1 MENEVFLCDASAAQQ
16 RLWLVC
22 GLEGERSNYTIAGA
36 LRLSGPMRSEALQQ
50 ALDDCLARHETLRTG
65 FVDVDGVPM
74 QAIEPAAALPLARVD
89 LGALPAGEA
98 LSQALDGAAELA
110 RQPFALDRPPLL
122 RAALFRLADDDWLLA
137 LAIHHIVC
145 DGPSLGLLMQDLAR
159 AYAHRLDPA
168 QAALAELPLQFADF
182 AEWQQEQLSSPKS
195 EALLAAW
202 EARLAGVPDLQP
214 PTDFPR
220 PALRQAKGARH
231 ELDLPADVRAASA
244 ALARELGT
252 TPFAV
257 LLAAWGMT
265 LAGWTGQDDFAIG
278 SPVSARNDPALAE
291 VVGMFA
297 ETSALRFKLD
307 GDPSVEQAL
316 LAMRD
321 VWRDSLAFAG
331 APFDRLVQRLRRPQD
346 RSRTPLIQTM
356 FSLNPPAL
364 PLAMAGLRTET
375 LSLPDGDAKADLSL
389 EVDET
394 GDGYALTLDYDS
406 ALFRAETIAWLAER
420 YAALLAQLPT
430 ARAQPLRALLAA
442 APAQRLANAA
452 EREQLDRFNDTA
464 LVLPDTPLIH
474 RQLARQAALAPD
486 APALWHD
493 GRQMSFAELN
503 CQANRLA
510 HHLRALGVAP
520 DSRVA
525 LHFERGF
532 DQLIALWAVLKAGG
546 AYVPLDPVYPQ
557 ERLEFMLA
565 DCGAQILLTDS
576 ELAPRLAGAAA
587 RILALDSA
595 ELADALAGLPDS
607 DPDDADVG
615 LGADHLAYVLYTS
628 GSTGQP
634 KGVMVEHR
642 SLLNLQ
648 AALRPLLAALPPG
661 SRHSLNAPISFDA
674 SLEPLL
680 QLLGGHCLYI
690 IPNELRADAPALLAF
705 LNEHKLDA
713 LDCTPAIME
722 PLLAAGFGDGG
733 HVPRCVLIGGEAISE
748 HTWKRLRA
756 IDDCL
761 VYNTYGPT
769 ECTVDSTYCELHEA
783 GEMPHIGRPM
793 ANTRVYLLDEAGRL
807 LAPGEVGELYI
818 AGDCVT
824 RGYLNRPELNAERFL
839 ADPFRPGERMY
850 RSGDLGRWLPDGSL
864 QYLGRNDLQ
873 VKIRGQR
880 LELGEIEAQLCRCDG
895 VRDAVVIVREDAPGD
910 KRLVAYLVPAAGA
923 APSAAQLREELAR
936 TLAEVMLP
944 SAFVTLDALPMT
956 PNGKVDRRALPA
968 VGQQDLAL
976 QAYEAPQ
983 GEIETAIAEL
993 WQELFDIDQVGRH
1006 DDFFALGGHSLLATR
1021 VASRLGKRFG
1031 IRLPMTTLF
1040 DSPALRALAAR
1051 IAAALAPTRGPAE
1064 TPAAAATVAPLDSAD
1079 GAPLSASQTGMWFI
1093 HQLAPA
1099 STAYVLSGAIRIDG
1113 PLRPELLRQTL
1124 DLLLQR
1130 HEILRSRFDQ
1140 IDGEP
1145 RQFAEAA
1152 APLALPVEDLGQLDE
1167 AARQR
1172 TLRDRLET
1180 EARTPFDLTRAP
1192 LLRARLFAL
1201 APQSHALSLSL
1212 HHIVADGWSIGILWR
1227 ELAQIYA
1234 ALAAGREADLPAAPR
1249 YADYARAEAARLH
1262 DEQNQADL
1270 AYWRQAL
1277 ADVPALE
1284 LPLDHARPPQT
1295 DNAAAEHRFILPAAL
1310 CAQMDKL
1317 AQQAGVSRFMV
1328 MLAAFQM
1335 LLARWSGQRDFAVG
1349 VPVSGRDGLD
1359 VHDTVGCFVNTLAL
1373 RADLS
1378 GDCDFLSLLARTKAS
1393 SLQAFSHQGLS
1404 FKRLVDELRPAHDVD
1419 RTPLF
1424 QVLFNYQHTDHH
1436 RHAVDGLQMEAL
1448 AVDAG
1453 AAQFELG
1460 LYVEDD
1466 GAEIAASLVYRTDLF
1481 APRHIARMGAALQ
1494 MLLEAGAEPARS
1506 LWLAPIVSDS
1516 DRELVAAW
1524 NRTDVDFG
1532 PAVHIDT
1539 LVAEQARR
1547 TPLACAV
1554 EAEDG
1559 SLDYASLMARAD
1571 ALAVRLRQLGAGPGK
1586 LVAVHLP
1593 RGRDLPMALVAIL
1606 RSGAGYLPLDPDLPH
1621 ERLSYIVEDAA
1632 PVAIVAYPGSTGWL
1646 SAPLPEVA
1654 PVDDGETGPLP
1665 EIARGVDDLAYVIY
1679 TSGSTGKP
1687 KGVLVPHVG
1696 VVNRLLW
1703 GQSAFGLATGDKV
1716 LQKTSASF
1724 DVSVWE
1730 FFWPLANGATLVM
1743 ARPGGQRD
1751 HEYLSDLI
1759 EASGITHMHFVPS
1772 MLAVFLAE
1780 VDAARCASLRQVFTS
1795 GEALP
1800 PQLRDRFH
1808 DWIGHTRLFNLY
1820 GPTETSIEVTMWPC
1834 APGERGQPQPI
1845 GRPIAN
1851 TRIHILDES
1860 GMEMPV
1866 GVPGEIC
1873 IAGVQV
1879 AHGYLNRP
1887 DLSAERFLPD
1897 TLDHRPGGLLYRS
1910 GDIGR
1915 WRDDGSVE
1923 YVGRRD
1929 NQIKL
1934 RGFRIE
1940 LGEIES
1946 VLRQYP
1952 GVGDAIVQVAG
1963 HDAESQRLVAFL
1975 LAPNGGI
1982 EVAAL
1987 RRDIA
1992 ARLPEIMIPAVI
2004 MPLPAF
2010 PLTSSGKTDRRALL
2024 ALLARPTAAAGRR
2037 HGPAGEVERQLSA
2050 IWCEVLGLASIDT
2063 RANFFEAG
2071 GNSLLMIKVHSRLK
2085 ALFDPAPTLV
2095 DLLRHPTIAALAA
2108 HLTPDGRDRSAPQ
2121 AAATSRADGDDAIA
2135 IIGMAGRFPGADSV
2149 EALWD
2154 NLLAGRSGVREISR
2168 EEALADGADPALL
2181 DHPDYVP
2188 FAGVLEDIDQF
2199 DEKLFG
2205 YSPADAALIDPQGR
2219 LLLETAWEALESAGL
2234 DPARAGGRIGMFAGG
2249 SVSTYALGV
2258 LKNYALADSEL
2269 LRALFSNDKDYLAS
2283 RAAYKLGLTG
2293 PAIGVQTACSTSLVA
2308 VSLAIRSVLSGEC
2321 DAALAGGISVAVPQR
2336 VGYLYEEGSILS
2348 PDGRCRAFDNA
2359 AAGTVPGN
2367 GAGLVVL
2374 KRLSRA
2380 LADGDPIR
2388 AVIRGVAINNDG
2400 DDKVG
2405 FSAPS
2410 VAGQEDVLRAALR
2423 NAGLRGEDIGY
2434 VETHGTGTRLGDQ
2447 VELSALGAA
2456 LGKDGGACLIGS
2468 LKSGIGHLDAAAGV
2482 AGLIKAALTVERG
2495 VIPASLHVEEPNA
2508 LLTETASRFQVAT
2521 AAQAWAPAERPRR
2534 AGVSSFGIGGTNAHC
2549 IVEQPPRLETAAGPA
2564 GAQLIALSAN
2574 DGDSL
2579 ARLSERLQAA
2589 LSAPGADLAAI
2600 AWTLQTGRRELPW
2613 RLAVAADDAAS
2624 AAEALA
2630 GATPPRDAAAAPEL
2644 LFAFP
2649 GQGSQR
2655 AAMGAGLFAE
2665 EPLFRQTVETCLS
2678 LLDKELAATLRAA
2691 VFSPQPPADA
2701 DALLARTDIAQP
2713 ALFIMEYALATLLQA
2728 WGLRPSALVG
2738 HSLGEITAAAL
2749 AGALQLG
2756 DALRLVALRGRLMH
2770 DSPAGGMLQAA
2781 LSADALRAMLPA
2793 ELAIAACNAP
2803 ELTVVAG
2810 PAEAIDRFAAVL
2822 SGQGIDHQRLDT
2834 GYAFH
2839 SPLMDEAAAA
2849 FARQLDG
2856 LRTAAPS
2863 LPILTNL
2870 SGDWLSAEDALDA
2883 GRWARQIRQP
2893 VLFAQALE
2901 QARQRGA
2908 LVLEVGPGRTLAA
2921 FARQAGVAA
2930 VAALPR
2936 AGAENGRRALLAA
2949 VGQLWQAGCAPDW
2962 RALQHAE
2969 PPRRVP
2975 LPSYPFNRKRHW
2987 LAQSAAAP
2995 VQDRAGAHLA
3005 LLDWR
3010 YAEAP
3015 EMRPLQRAAIVGGD
3029 AALAEALAGKLR
3041 ARGVE
3046 THCWRELP
3054 AQRDIELLVA
3064 LTPDFDAL
3072 ARLAGQLASQP
3083 ARLLVVTRNAQL
3095 DDENAD
3101 ADAAMTAAAALA
3113 IGQEL
3118 PELALRQVDLAGG
3131 DPVRRPRQL
3140 AALADECLASG
3151 PAVLVL
3157 SDGRRRAP
3165 SLCPLDVPA
3174 SPAAPAAQAGA
3185 VTLITGGFGNVG
3197 MAFARRL
3204 AAAGAAKLALLGRR
3218 VPADDDPRLQ
3228 ELRALGADVL
3238 PLAGDIAE
3246 AGVAGQAVEAALAR
3260 FGRLDAVIHAAGI
3273 AGDAAHRP
3281 ILETEAAESAAIW
3294 AAKRDGSLHLAEAL
3308 QGLPLDHVLLCSSL
3322 STVLG
3327 GLGFAAYAAGN
3338 RWLEVFAERQS
3349 RDGDTRWLALAFDG
3363 WRFDEPAGNDPALS
3377 EEQGVA
3383 LAEQAI
3389 AAGLSGR
3396 VLASAGQL
3404 QDRLAR
3410 WTARDGEAEAAPT
3423 APIDVADY
3431 ANPTEAL
3438 VAQALAETLALPGI
3452 GPDDN
3457 FFELGGDSLVA
3468 TRVIAKLRGA
3478 TGLPLSVGL
3487 VLQAPTV
3494 RLLAAAIAALQGS
3507 AAAIADDAEE
3517 YEEGAL

>member
-1 MENEVFLCDASAAQQ
+1 MQDNSMAHEVFLCDASAAQQ

-36 LRLSGPMRSEALQQ
+36 LRLSGPMRPEALQQ
-50 ALDDCLARHETLRTG
+50 ALDDCLVRHETLRTG

-74 QAIEPAAALPLARVD
+74 QAIEPAASLPLARVD
-89 LGALPAGEA
+89 LGALPREEA
-98 LSQALDGAAELA
+98 LRQAMDAAAELA
-110 RQPFALDRPPLL
+110 RRPFALEKPPLL

-159 AYAHRLDPA
+159 AYAHRQDPA
-168 QAALAELPLQFADF
+168 QPALAELPLQFADF
-182 AEWQQEQLSSPKS
+182 AEWQQEQLASPAS

-220 PALRQAKGARH
+220 PALREARGARH
-231 ELDLPADVRAASA
+231 EAHLPAAVRDAMA
-244 ALARELGT
+244 ALARELET

-265 LAGWTGQDDFAIG
+265 LAGWSGQDDFAIG

-297 ETSALRFKLD
+297 ETSALRFKLE
-307 GDPSVEQAL
+307 GDPSVDQVL
-316 LAMRD
+316 LSMRD
-321 VWRDSLAFAG
+321 VWRDSLAFSG

-364 PLAMAGLRTET
+364 PLDMAGLQAET

-394 GDGYALTLDYDS
+394 GDGYALTLDYDG

-420 YAALLAQLPT
+420 YAALLAQLPA

-442 APAQRLANAA
+442 APAQRLASDA

-464 LVLPDTPLIH
+464 LALPGAPLLH
-474 RQLARQAALAPD
+474 AQLARQAAQTPA

-493 GRQMSFAELN
+493 GRQMDFAELN
-503 CQANRLA
+503 RRANRLA
-510 HHLRALGVAP
+510 HHLRALGVMP

-565 DCGAQILLTDS
+565 DSGAQIVLTES

-587 RILALDSA
+587 RVLALDSA
-595 ELADALAGLPDS
+595 ELAAALAQLPDS
-607 DPDDADVG
+607 DPDDAEIG
-615 LGADHLAYVLYTS
+615 LRPDHLAYVLYTS
-628 GSTGQP
+628 GSTGRP

-648 AALRPLLAALPPG
+648 AALQPLLAALPPG

-680 QLLGGHCLYI
+680 QLLSGHCLYI

-705 LNEHKLDA
+705 IREHRLDA

-748 HTWKRLRA
+748 HTWNRLRA
-756 IDDCL
+756 IDDCFI
-761 VYNTYGPT
+761 YNTYGPT

-783 GEMPHIGRPM
+783 GDMPHIGRPM

-895 VRDAVVIVREDAPGD
+895 VRDAVVVVREDTPGD

-923 APSAAQLREELAR
+923 APTAAQLREELAR

-993 WQELFDIDQVGRH
+993 WQELFAIDRVGRH

-1051 IAAALAPTRGPAE
+1051 IEAAQASLRAPAE
-1064 TPAAAATVAPLDSAD
+1064 TPAAAPVDAAA
-1079 GAPLSASQTGMWFI
+1079 GAPLSAAQTGMWFI

-1099 STAYVLSGAIRIDG
+1099 NTAYVLSGAIRIDG
-1113 PLRPELLRQTL
+1113 PLQPELLRRTL
-1124 DLLLQR
+1124 DILLQR

-1145 RQFAEAA
+1145 RQFAQPA
-1152 APLALPVEDLGQLDE
+1152 APLALPLEDLSQLDE
-1167 AARQR
+1167 DARQR
-1172 TLRDRLET
+1172 MLRARLEA
-1180 EARTPFDLTRAP
+1180 EARTPFDLTQAP

-1234 ALAAGREADLPAAPR
+1234 ALAAGRAPDLPAAPS
-1249 YADYARAEAARLH
+1249 YADYARAEAARLR
-1262 DEQNQADL
+1262 DEQSQDDL

-1295 DNAAAEHRFILPAAL
+1295 DNAAAEYRFTLPAAL
-1310 CAQMDKL
+1310 RAQMDKL
-1317 AQQAGVSRFMV
+1317 AQQAGASRFMV

-1378 GDCDFLSLLARTKAS
+1378 GDCGFLSLLERVKAS
-1393 SLQAFSHQGLS
+1393 SLAAFAHQGLP
-1404 FKRLVDELRPAHDVD
+1404 FKRLVDELRPAHDAD

-1424 QVLFNYQHTDHH
+1424 QVLFNYQHTDHG
-1436 RHAVDGLQMEAL
+1436 RHAVEGLQMETL

-1466 GAEIAASLVYRTDLF
+1466 GTDIVASLVYRTDLF

-1494 MLLEAGAEPARS
+1494 MLLEAGADPARS
-1506 LWLAPIVSDS
+1506 LWLAPIVNDH
-1516 DRELVAAW
+1516 DRELMAAW
-1524 NRTDVDFG
+1524 NHTDVDFG

-1539 LVAEQARR
+1539 LIAEQARR
-1547 TPLACAV
+1547 TPHACAV

-1559 SLDYASLMARAD
+1559 ALDYAALMARAD
-1571 ALAVRLRQLGAGPGK
+1571 ALAVRLRRLGAGPGK

-1593 RGRDLPMALVAIL
+1593 RGQDLPMALVGIL

-1646 SAPLPEVA
+1646 SAPLPEVV
-1654 PVDDGETGPLP
+1654 PVDEAGPETEALP
-1665 EIARGVDDLAYVIY
+1665 AIARSVDDLAYVIY

-1703 GQSAFGLATGDKV
+1703 GQSAFGLAAGDKV

-1743 ARPGGQRD
+1743 ARQGGQRD
-1751 HEYLSDLI
+1751 HEYLSALI
-1759 EASGITHMHFVPS
+1759 EKSGITHMHFVPS
-1772 MLAVFLAE
+1772 MLAIFLAE

-1795 GEALP
+1795 GETLP

-1808 DWIGHTRLFNLY
+1808 DWTRHARLFNMY
-1820 GPTETSIEVTMWPC
+1820 GPTETCIEMTMWPC
-1834 APGERGQPQPI
+1834 APIERGQPLPI

-1851 TRIHILDES
+1851 SRVHILDEN

-1887 DLSAERFLPD
+1887 ELSAERFLPD

-1915 WRDDGSVE
+1915 WCDGGWIE

-1946 VLRQYP
+1946 VLRQHP
-1952 GVGDAIVQVAG
+1952 GVSDATVLVAG
-1963 HDAESQRLVAFL
+1963 ADAESQRLVAFL
-1975 LAPNGGI
+1975 LAPDGGI
-1982 EVAAL
+1982 DVAAL
-1987 RRDIA
+1987 RREIA
-1992 ARLPEIMIPAVI
+1992 SRLPEIMIPSTI
-2004 MPLPAF
+2004 LPLPGF

-2024 ALLARPTAAAGRR
+2024 AQLAQAAA
-2037 HGPAGEVERQLSA
+2037 PAAGHSPLGEVERQLAA

-2085 ALFDPAPTLV
+2085 ALYQPAPALV

-2108 HLTPDGRDRSAPQ
+2108 HLAPGGQDQ
-2121 AAATSRADGDDAIA
+2121 AAPLAAAPRRAEGDDAIA

-2168 EEALADGADPALL
+2168 EEALTDGADPALL
-2181 DHPDYVP
+2181 DHPGYVP
-2188 FAGVLEDIDQF
+2188 FSGVLEGIDQF

-2249 SVSTYALGV
+2249 SVSTYALGA
-2258 LKNYALADSEL
+2258 LKNLTLADSEL

-2388 AVIRGVAINNDG
+2388 AVIRGIAINNDG

-2410 VAGQEDVLRAALR
+2410 IAGQENVLRAALQ

-2447 VELSALGAA
+2447 VELSALNAA

-2495 VIPASLHVEEPNA
+2495 VIPASLHVEQPNA
-2508 LLTETASRFQVAT
+2508 LLAETASRFQVAT
-2521 AAQAWAPAERPRR
+2521 AAQDWQPDGRPRR

-2549 IVEQPPRLETAAGPA
+2549 IVEQPPRTEAAA
-2564 GAQLIALSAN
+2564 IQTSAQLLTLSAN
-2574 DGDSL
+2574 DGASL
-2579 ARLSERLQAA
+2579 ARLSERLQTA
-2589 LSAPGADLAAI
+2589 LAQPGADLAAI

-2613 RLAVAADDAAS
+2613 RLAVAASDAAS

-2630 GATPPRDAAAAPEL
+2630 AATPPRDAAAAPEL
-2644 LFAFP
+2644 WFAFP

-2665 EPLFRQTVETCLS
+2665 EPLFRQTVETCLA
-2678 LLDKELAATLRAA
+2678 LLDRELAATLRAA

-2738 HSLGEITAAAL
+2738 HSLGEISAAAL
-2749 AGALQLG
+2749 AGMLQLG

-2770 DSPAGGMLQAA
+2770 DSPAGGMLQVA

-2810 PAEAIDRFAAVL
+2810 PADAVDRFADAL
-2822 SGQGIDHQRLDT
+2822 RGQGIDHQRLDT

-2839 SPLMDEAAAA
+2839 SQLMDQAAAE
-2849 FARQLDG
+2849 FSRQLDN
-2856 LRTAAPS
+2856 LQTAAPS
-2863 LPILTNL
+2863 QPILTNL
-2870 SGDWLSAEDALDA
+2870 SGGWLSAEDALDA

-2901 QARQRGA
+2901 QARLRGA

-2930 VAALPR
+2930 VAALPQ

-2962 RALQHAE
+2962 RALQHDA

-2975 LPSYPFNRKRHW
+2975 LPTYPFNRKRHW
-2987 LAQSAAAP
+2987 LAQNAAAP
-2995 VQDRAGAHLA
+2995 VQGRSGAHLA

-3015 EMRPLQRAAIVGGD
+3015 ELRPLRRAAILGGD
-3029 AALAEALAGKLR
+3029 AALAGALAEKLR

-3046 THCWRELP
+3046 AHCWRELP

-3118 PELALRQVDLAGG
+3118 PELSLRQVDLAGG
-3131 DPVRRPRQL
+3131 DPARRPRQL

-3174 SPAAPAAQAGA
+3174 ATAAQAGA

-3204 AAAGAAKLALLGRR
+3204 AGAGAAKLALLGRR
-3218 VPADDDPRLQ
+3218 IPADDDPRLL
-3228 ELRALGADVL
+3228 ELRALGAEVL

-3246 AGVAGQAVEAALAR
+3246 PGVARQAVEAALAR

-3281 ILETEAAESAAIW
+3281 ILETDAAESAAIW

-3349 RDGDTRWLALAFDG
+3349 RSGDTRWLALAFDG
-3363 WRFDEPAGNDPALS
+3363 WRFDEPAGKDAALS
-3377 EEQGVA
+3377 AAQGVA

-3404 QDRLAR
+3404 QERLAR
-3410 WTARDGEAEAAPT
+3410 WTQGGGETDAAPA
-3423 APIDVADY
+3423 APVDIAGY
-3431 ANPTEAL
+3431 ANPAEAI
-3438 VAQALAETLALPGI
+3438 VAQTLAETLALPAI

-3494 RLLAAAIAALQGS
+3494 RLLAAAIAALQGG
-3507 AAAIADDAEE
+3507 AAAVADDAEE

>member
-36 LRLSGPMRSEALQQ
+36 LRLSGAMRPEALQQ

-65 FVDVDGVPM
+65 FIDVDGVPM
-74 QAIEPAAALPLARVD
+74 QAIEPAAVLPLARFD
-89 LGALPAGEA
+89 LGALPQDEA
-98 LSQALDGAAELA
+98 LRQALDGAADLA
-110 RQPFALDRPPLL
+110 RRPFALDRPPLL

-168 QAALAELPLQFADF
+168 RPALAELPLQFADF
-182 AEWQQEQLSSPKS
+182 AEWQQEQLASPKS

-202 EARLAGVPDLQP
+202 EERLAGVPDLQP

-220 PALRQAKGARH
+220 PALREAKGARH
-231 ELDLPADVRAASA
+231 TLGLSADVRAASA

-265 LAGWTGQDDFAIG
+265 LAGWCGQDDFAIG
-278 SPVSARNDPALAE
+278 SPVSTRNDPALAE

-297 ETSALRFKLD
+297 ETSALRFQLD
-307 GDPSVEQAL
+307 GDPSVEQVL

-321 VWRDSLAFAG
+321 VWRDSLAFSG

-346 RSRTPLIQTM
+346 RSRTPLVQTM

-364 PLAMAGLRTET
+364 PLDMAGLRAET
-375 LSLPDGDAKADLSL
+375 LTLPDGDAKADLSL

-394 GDGYALTLDYDS
+394 DDGYALTLDYDS

-420 YAALLAQLPT
+420 YAALLTRLPT

-442 APAQRLANAA
+442 APTQRLASAA

-464 LVLPDTPLIH
+464 LALPDTPLIH
-474 RQLARQAALAPD
+474 NQLARRAALAPD

-493 GRQMSFAELN
+493 GRQMDFASLN
-503 CQANRLA
+503 RQANRLA

-565 DCGAQILLTDS
+565 DSGAQILLTES

-587 RILALDSA
+587 RVLALDSA
-595 ELADALAGLPDS
+595 ELADALAGLPDG
-607 DPDDADVG
+607 DPDDADIG
-615 LGADHLAYVLYTS
+615 LTPDHLAYVLYTS
-628 GSTGQP
+628 GSTGRP

-648 AALRPLLAALPPG
+648 AALKPLLAALPPG

-680 QLLGGHCLYI
+680 QMLDGHCLYI
-690 IPNELRADAPALLAF
+690 IPTELRADAPALLAF
-705 LNEHKLDA
+705 LDEHKLDA

-722 PLLAAGFGDGG
+722 PLLAAGFGESG

-761 VYNTYGPT
+761 IYNTYGPT

-793 ANTRVYLLDEAGRL
+793 ANTRVYLMDEAGRL

-923 APSAAQLREELAR
+923 APTAAQLREELAR

-993 WQELFDIDQVGRH
+993 WQELFEIDRVGRH

-1021 VASRLGKRFG
+1021 VTSRLGKRFG

-1051 IAAALAPTRGPAE
+1051 IEAALASTRGQAE
-1064 TPAAAATVAPLDSAD
+1064 TPAVAIAGDDA
-1079 GAPLSASQTGMWFI
+1079 APLSASQTGMWFI
-1093 HQLAPA
+1093 HQLSPA

-1113 PLRPELLRQTL
+1113 PLRPELLQRTL
-1124 DLLLQR
+1124 DTLLQR
-1130 HEILRSRFDQ
+1130 HEILRSRFDL

-1152 APLALPVEDLGQLDE
+1152 EPLALPVEDLSRLDE
-1167 AARQR
+1167 EARQQA
-1172 TLRDRLET
+1172 LRDRLET
-1180 EARTPFDLTRAP
+1180 EALTPFDLTRAP

-1249 YADYARAEAARLH
+1249 YADYARAESARLH
-1262 DEQNQADL
+1262 DEQSQADL

-1284 LPLDHARPPQT
+1284 LPLDHARPAQT
-1295 DNAAAEHRFILPAAL
+1295 DNAAAEYRFTVPAAL
-1310 CAQMDKL
+1310 CARMDQL
-1317 AQQAGVSRFMV
+1317 AQQAGASRFMV

-1378 GDCDFLSLLARTKAS
+1378 GDCDFLSLLARTKTR
-1393 SLQAFSHQGLS
+1393 SLEAFAHQGLP
-1404 FKRLVDELRPAHDVD
+1404 FKRLVDELRPAHDAD

-1424 QVLFNYQHTDHH
+1424 QVLFNYQHTDDR
-1436 RHAVDGLQMEAL
+1436 RHTVDGLTMAPL
-1448 AVDAG
+1448 PVDAG

-1494 MLLEAGAEPARS
+1494 MLLEAGAEPDRS
-1506 LWLAPIVSDS
+1506 LWLAPIVNAE
-1516 DRELVAAW
+1516 DREQVAAW

-1539 LVAEQARR
+1539 LIAEQARR
-1547 TPLACAV
+1547 TPDACAV

-1559 SLDYASLMARAD
+1559 SLDYAALMARAD
-1571 ALAVRLRQLGAGPGK
+1571 ALAARLRRLGAGPGK

-1593 RGRDLPMALVAIL
+1593 RGLDLPMALVAVL
-1606 RSGAGYLPLDPDLPH
+1606 RSGAGYLPLAPELPH

-1646 SAPLPEVA
+1646 SAPLPEIA
-1654 PVDDGETGPLP
+1654 PVDEAGAGALP
-1665 EIARGVDDLAYVIY
+1665 EIERSVDDLAYVIY

-1703 GQSAFGLATGDKV
+1703 GQSAFGLAAGDKV

-1743 ARPGGQRD
+1743 ARQGGQRD
-1751 HEYLSDLI
+1751 HEYLSELI
-1759 EASGITHMHFVPS
+1759 ETSGITHMHFVPS

-1795 GEALP
+1795 GETLP

-1808 DWIGHTRLFNLY
+1808 DWIGHARLFNMY
-1820 GPTETSIEVTMWPC
+1820 GPTETCIEMTMWPC
-1834 APGERGQPQPI
+1834 DPSERGQPLPI

-1851 TRIHILDES
+1851 SRVHILDEN

-1887 DLSAERFLPD
+1887 ELSAERFLPD
-1897 TLDHRPGGLLYRS
+1897 TLDQRPGGLLYRS

-1915 WRDDGSVE
+1915 WCDGGWIE

-1952 GVGDAIVQVAG
+1952 GVGDATVLVTG

-1975 LAPNGGI
+1975 LAPGGGI
-1982 EVAAL
+1982 DVAAL
-1987 RRDIA
+1987 RREIA
-1992 ARLPEIMIPAVI
+1992 ARLPEIMIPSVI

-2024 ALLARPTAAAGRR
+2024 ALLAQPAAAAAG

-2108 HLTPDGRDRSAPQ
+2108 HLAPDGRDQ
-2121 AAATSRADGDDAIA
+2121 AAPRAAAARHAGGDDAIA

-2181 DHPDYVP
+2181 DHPGYVP
-2188 FAGVLEDIDQF
+2188 FAGVLEGIDQF

-2234 DPARAGGRIGMFAGG
+2234 DPARAGGRIGVFAGG

-2258 LKNYALADSEL
+2258 LKNHTLADSEL
-2269 LRALFSNDKDYLAS
+2269 FRALFSNDKDYLAS

-2388 AVIRGVAINNDG
+2388 AVIRGIAINNDG

-2410 VAGQEDVLRAALR
+2410 VAGQENVLRAALQ

-2447 VELSALGAA
+2447 VELSALNAA

-2495 VIPASLHVEEPNA
+2495 VIPASLHVEQANT
-2508 LLTETASRFQVAT
+2508 LLEETGSRLQVAT
-2521 AAQAWAPAERPRR
+2521 AAQAWEPGERPRR

-2549 IVEQPPRLETAAGPA
+2549 IVEQPPRADAATGPA
-2564 GAQLIALSAN
+2564 GAQLLVLSAN

-2579 ARLSERLQAA
+2579 ARLSERLQSA
-2589 LSAPGADLAAI
+2589 LAQPGADLAAT

-2624 AAEALA
+2624 AVEALA
-2630 GATPPRDAAAAPEL
+2630 GATPPREAAAAPEL
-2644 LFAFP
+2644 WFAFP

-2678 LLDKELAATLRAA
+2678 LLDKDLAATLRAA
-2691 VFSPQPPADA
+2691 VFSPEPPADA

-2728 WGLRPSALVG
+2728 WGLRPAALVG

-2749 AGALQLG
+2749 AGLLQLG

-2770 DSPAGGMLQAA
+2770 ESPAGGMLQAA
-2781 LSADALRAMLPA
+2781 LPADALRAMLPA

-2810 PAEAIDRFAAVL
+2810 PADAIDRFAAAL
-2822 SGQGIDHQRLDT
+2822 GEQGVDHQRLDT

-2856 LRTAAPS
+2856 LKTAAPG

-2870 SGDWLSAEDALDA
+2870 SGGWLSAEDALDA

-2908 LVLEVGPGRTLAA
+2908 LVLEVGPGRTLAG

-2962 RALQHAE
+2962 RALQQAE

-2975 LPSYPFNRKRHW
+2975 LPTYPFNRKRHW
-2987 LAQSAAAP
+2987 LAQNAAAP
-2995 VQDRAGAHLA
+2995 AQDRAGAHLA

-3029 AALAEALAGKLR
+3029 AALADALAGKLR

-3054 AQRDIELLVA
+3054 AQSDIELLVA

-3072 ARLAGQLASQP
+3072 ARLAGQLAGQP

-3118 PELALRQVDLAGG
+3118 PELALRQIDLAGG
-3131 DPVRRPRQL
+3131 DPARRPRQL
-3140 AALADECLASG
+3140 TALADECLASG

-3165 SLCPLDVPA
+3165 SLSPLDVPA
-3174 SPAAPAAQAGA
+3174 APAPKAGA
-3185 VTLITGGFGNVG
+3185 ATLITGGFGNVG

-3204 AAAGAAKLALLGRR
+3204 AAAGDAKLALLGRR
-3218 VPADDDPRLQ
+3218 VPADDDPRLL
-3228 ELRALGADVL
+3228 ELRALGAEVL

-3246 AGVAGQAVEAALAR
+3246 PGVARRAVEAARAR

-3281 ILETEAAESAAIW
+3281 ILETGADESAAIW

-3396 VLASAGQL
+3396 VLASAGRL
-3404 QDRLAR
+3404 QDRLDR
-3410 WTARDGEAEAAPT
+3410 WTARGGETEAAP
-3423 APIDVADY
+3423 ASPVDVAGY
-3431 ANPTEAL
+3431 ANPIEAL

-3494 RLLAAAIAALQGS
+3494 RLLAAAIAALQG
-3507 AAAIADDAEE
+3507 AAAAVADDAEE